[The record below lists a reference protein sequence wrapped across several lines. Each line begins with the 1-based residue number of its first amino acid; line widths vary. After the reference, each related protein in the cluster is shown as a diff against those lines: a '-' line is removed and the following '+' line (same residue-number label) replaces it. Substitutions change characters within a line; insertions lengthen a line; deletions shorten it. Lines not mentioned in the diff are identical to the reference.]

1 VRADVAKNKNTLHDY
16 SFFMKKRLTTIINEN
31 YGTEFLEKTQE
42 IKKVIDNYG
51 VLVILFILVNASFR

>member
-1 VRADVAKNKNTLHDY
+1 MRADVAKNKNTLHDY
-16 SFFMKKRLTTIINEN
+16 SLFMKKRLTTIKNEN
-31 YGTEFLEKTQE
+31 YGPEFLEKTQE